1 MEIVTLLLD
10 RKSNVNAVS
19 ERCPGCPQSPQSRFL
34 RQWPRSL
41 PLPPPP
47 HSPASNGDP
56 SPTSDKEAADVIT
69 ISALDMLVK
78 AAALAMKQVPD
89 VNASWMDTFIRRYD
103 QVDINLIMS
112 TGEDSVSP
120 VIRDVAAKGLSTLAK
135 ETAQCEH
142 VLFDAS
148 TNQPAVDMNTGTF
161 SIHNLG
167 QYGVKAVSPIVL
179 PPQACALGLG
189 AISDTV
195 LPNYDNNDKDSD
207 KVYRVAPVVVATL
220 SCDHRVVDGAV
231 GAQWLAA
238 FKQLVENPLAM
249 MVM

>member
-89 VNASWMDTFIRRYD
+89 WNASWMDTFILGGY
-103 QVDINLIMS
+103 QPYN
-112 TGEDSVSP
+112 
-120 VIRDVAAKGLSTLAK
+120 
-135 ETAQCEH
+135 EH
-142 VLFDAS
+142 R
-148 TNQPAVDMNTGTF
+148 G
-161 SIHNLG
+161 
-167 QYGVKAVSPIVL
+167 
-179 PPQACALGLG
+179 GLG
-189 AISDTV
+189 FTGHSRCRCKRIVHARER
-195 LPNYDNNDKDSD
+195 N
-207 KVYRVAPVVVATL
+207 RAMRA
-220 SCDHRVVDGAV
+220 RVV
-231 GAQWLAA
+231 
-238 FKQLVENPLAM
+238 
-249 MVM
+249 